1 MCRNGINCCVSKQKE
16 HGKETVFS
24 ISLKIDVIKLESKG
38 SFPPQ
43 QRNMDMA
50 TNHQIITD
58 IKHHGII
65 TASAIHNIG
74 IDALLVLIKT
84 VVRK

>member
-1 MCRNGINCCVSKQKE
+1 
-16 HGKETVFS
+16 
-24 ISLKIDVIKLESKG
+24 
-38 SFPPQ
+38 
-43 QRNMDMA
+43 MDMA

>member
-1 MCRNGINCCVSKQKE
+1 MIVSTHNRRN
-16 HGKETVFS
+16 TA
-24 ISLKIDVIKLESKG
+24 
-38 SFPPQ
+38 
-43 QRNMDMA
+43 MA

-74 IDALLVLIKT
+74 IANP
-84 VVRK
+84 